1 MRRAV
6 GPLVVVVALVTGA
19 GALVNGAGAL
29 ATGAGAL
36 ATGTHPTTF
45 TGARAVSPGVVRI
58 EPGLIHP
65 TTIHPAAEVDG
76 GGPPT
81 TATCEA
87 DYGVAC
93 YSPGQLQKAYDLKP
107 LFDKGVDGTGQTIV
121 IVDAYGSPTI
131 QTDLSVFDAAFGI
144 PAPPSLTVIQPAGPV
159 PPYVENSNREGWA
172 GETDLDVEYAHSMA
186 PGAAILLVE
195 TPTNENEGT
204 SGFPQIVAAET
215 YVIDHHLGGV
225 ISQSFSAT
233 EESFPSAASLL
244 GLRSAYVDAAAQG
257 ITVLAAS
264 GDSGAADVEHNGH
277 TYYDVPVT
285 SWPDSD
291 PLVTGVGATQ
301 LHLSATGHRTSRDSV
316 WNDTYD
322 PTTQKFITG
331 KSGPSPLAGGGG
343 LSVVFSR
350 PSFQDGVQQVVGTQ
364 RGVPDISMSGA
375 CNGAVDVYQGF
386 PGQIGWFPT
395 CGTSEATPLFAGIVS
410 LADQMAGH
418 PLGVINPALYSMSA
432 AGAGGIVD
440 VTKGNNTVTFTQH
453 GSQTTVQGFA
463 ALPGYDLA
471 SGVGTVDAARFVPE
485 LADAAG

>member
-1 MRRAV
+1 MVVGLGAV
-6 GPLVVVVALVTGA
+6 VLGAASPPSGGTGA
-19 GALVNGAGAL
+19 VA
-29 ATGAGAL
+29 
-36 ATGTHPTTF
+36 P
-45 TGARAVSPGVVRI
+45 AVIRI
-58 EPGLIHP
+58 EPGIVHP
-65 TTIHPAAEVDG
+65 AAIHPAAEVDG

-87 DYGVAC
+87 DYDVAC
-93 YSPGQLQKAYDLKP
+93 YSPDQLQTAYDLRS
-107 LFDKGVDGTGQTIV
+107 LFAKGVDGAGQTIV

-131 QTDLSVFDAAFGI
+131 GSDLTVFDAAFGI

-159 PPYVENSNREGWA
+159 APYVENGNREGWA
-172 GETDLDVEYAHSMA
+172 GETTLDVEYAHAMA

-195 TPTNENEGT
+195 TPANEDEGT
-204 SGFPQIVAAET
+204 SGFPQIVEAET

-244 GLRSAYVDAAAQG
+244 GLRSAYVDAADQG
-257 ITVLAAS
+257 VTVLAAS
-264 GDSGAADVEHNGH
+264 GDSGAADVGRNGH
-277 TYYDVPVT
+277 TYYDFPVT

-301 LHLSATGHRTSRDSV
+301 LHLSATGHRTSPDTV

-322 PTTQKFITG
+322 VATQKYITG
-331 KSGPSPLAGGGG
+331 KAGPSPLAGGGG
-343 LSVVFSR
+343 LSVIFPR
-350 PSFQDGVQQVVGTQ
+350 PSYQDGVQQVVGDQ

-386 PGQIGWFPT
+386 PGQVGWFPT

-410 LADQMAGH
+410 LADQVAGH
-418 PLGVINPALYSMSA
+418 PLGVINPALYELSA
-432 AGAGGIVD
+432 AGARGIVD
-440 VTKGNNTVTFTQH
+440 VTSGNNTVTFTQRRVT
-453 GSQTTVQGFA
+453 TTVPGFP

-485 LADAAG
+485 LARAAG